1 MCGDWHSE
9 LPRSREMHAAQWV
22 DLERQPWQVIGRQ
35 GERGRRLNDNNNK

>member
-22 DLERQPWQVIGRQ
+22 DLERQPWQVIGGQ
-35 GERGRRLNDNNNK
+35 GGAWEAVKL